1 MRRET
6 SKTSGVRLGKEAS
19 FVVALKQIVQ
29 SARTRAYAAINYA
42 QVEANWLIGRQI
54 VEQEQH
60 GNAQAEYGKRIIHFA
75 SEELTKEFG
84 RGVSEW
90 NLWKFK
96 QFYLLFEKFQI
107 LPTLSTE
114 SKNSYS
120 HALARHRNYTARRT
134 QNKRK
139 GVKTQKARVRVC
151 FKIFAPSR
159 LRVKKNVPLRET
171 LNTGSKRAPKKSM
184 RLLGNECVDS
194 ANTVRQIVEQLFASK
209 YKLLLPTEDEL
220 RREIERQKE
229 LFQIH
234 ASQGSGLLAERKT
247 SHARKLHD

>member
-6 SKTSGVRLGKEAS
+6 SKTSGVSLGEEAS

-29 SARTRAYAAINYA
+29 SAKTRAYAAINYA
-42 QVEANWLIGRQI
+42 QVEANWLVGRQI

-60 GNAQAEYGKRIIHFA
+60 GNARAEYGKHIIRLA

-84 RGVSEW
+84 RGVSKW

-96 QFYLLFEKFQI
+96 QFYLLYENSQI
-107 LPTLSTE
+107 LPTLSAE
-114 SKNSYS
+114 SKNPYS
-120 HALARHRNYTARRT
+120 HALARYRNSTARRT
-134 QNKRK
+134 QKKRK
-139 GVKTQKARVRVC
+139 GAKTQKIRVRVC
-151 FKIFAPSR
+151 FIFAPSR

-171 LNTGSKRAPKKSM
+171 LNTGFKRAPKRSM

-209 YKLLLPTEDEL
+209 YKLFLPTEDEL

-229 LFQIH
+229 IFQTQ
-234 ASQGSGLLAERKT
+234 ASPGNSLLPERKKT
-247 SHARKLHD
+247 RVRKPYD